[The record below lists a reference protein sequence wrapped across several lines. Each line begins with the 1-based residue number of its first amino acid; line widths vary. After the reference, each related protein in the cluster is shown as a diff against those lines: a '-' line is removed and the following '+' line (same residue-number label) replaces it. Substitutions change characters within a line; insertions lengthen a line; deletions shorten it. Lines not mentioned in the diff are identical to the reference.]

1 MNVSGIW
8 GVLSLTFKETI
19 RAKWLILFSIIFFL
33 LAIDIPDLLANQTH
47 ILPPQYLASFLG
59 VLVTISFPIIP
70 LLSLPMSATSI
81 VDDREMGTLQYI
93 LSNPISKS
101 EFFLGRTAGL
111 LLSTT
116 LALVLGFG
124 GASIFSY
131 TTNVSQYSGIIFLI
145 TFAVMLN
152 MSMVGLGFVISNFSK
167 RKVTALAFAIFAWLM
182 FTVLSSVDSL
192 AVVLNLEFGVYPAL
206 SLVFLDPVEMARIL
220 AAVGLGLNDAQ
231 WGSLG
236 LLSYDIFGSSMQT
249 VLLAGLSVWI
259 LVMLAASF
267 LVFRHQDLG

>member
-33 LAIDIPDLLANQTH
+33 LAIDIPDLVANQTH
-47 ILPPQYLASFLG
+47 ILPQQYLASFLSI
-59 VLVTISFPIIP
+59 LVAIAFPIIP

-101 EFFLGRTAGL
+101 EFFLGRAAGL

-116 LALVLGFG
+116 FALVAGFG
-124 GASIFSY
+124 GAAVFSY
-131 TTNVSQYSGIIFLI
+131 TTDISQYSGITFLI
-145 TFAVMLN
+145 VYAILLN

-192 AVVLNLEFGVYPAL
+192 AIVLNLEFGVYPAL
-206 SLVFLDPVEMARIL
+206 SLIFLDPVEMARIL
-220 AAVGLGLNDAQ
+220 AVVGLGFSDSQ

-236 LLSYDIFGSSMQT
+236 LLAYDVFGTSMQT
-249 VLLAGLSVWI
+249 ILLAGLGIWI
-259 LVMLAASF
+259 VVMLALSF
-267 LVFRHQDLG
+267 LVFGHQDLG